1 MVSRLRVRRLFDL
14 GFALG
19 MFDRDAPLASQFDD
33 FPHAT
38 NLPSYLNVS
47 QPRNPRL
54 LLNCLP
60 VAVVECSTSQR
71 ETRARETPVC

>member
-1 MVSRLRVRRLFDL
+1 LLSRLRARRLVDL

-47 QPRNPRL
+47 QSRNQRL
-54 LLNCLP
+54 LLNRLP
-60 VAVVECSTSQR
+60 VAVEEFSTSQR
-71 ETRARETPVC
+71 ETGPRETPVC